1 MKQKSFLAKQN
12 FLGKYTSHKGEKMSN
27 VLSTNEVAKNK
38 VPDLLKDTLAVT
50 GMIKDGIIDFAV
62 SSNDVKASPLNDGIP
77 AMTEF

>member
-1 MKQKSFLAKQN
+1 
-12 FLGKYTSHKGEKMSN
+12 MSN

-50 GMIKDGIIDFAV
+50 GIIKDGIIDFAV
-62 SSNDVKASPLNDGIP
+62 LASDDVKASPLNDGIP

>member
-1 MKQKSFLAKQN
+1 
-12 FLGKYTSHKGEKMSN
+12 MSN

-62 SSNDVKASPLNDGIP
+62 LASNDVKASPLNDEIP

>member
-1 MKQKSFLAKQN
+1 
-12 FLGKYTSHKGEKMSN
+12 MSN
-27 VLSTNEVAKNK
+27 VLSTNEKAKNK

-62 SSNDVKASPLNDGIP
+62 LASDDVKASPLNDGIP

>member
-1 MKQKSFLAKQN
+1 
-12 FLGKYTSHKGEKMSN
+12 MSN

-38 VPDLLKDTLAVT
+38 VPDLLKDTFAVT

-62 SSNDVKASPLNDGIP
+62 SNDKVKASPLNDGIP

>member
-1 MKQKSFLAKQN
+1 
-12 FLGKYTSHKGEKMSN
+12 MSN

-62 SSNDVKASPLNDGIP
+62 LASDDVKASLLNDGIP

>member
-1 MKQKSFLAKQN
+1 
-12 FLGKYTSHKGEKMSN
+12 MSN

-50 GMIKDGIIDFAV
+50 RIIKDGIIDFAV
-62 SSNDVKASPLNDGIP
+62 LASDDVKASPLNDEIP

>member
-1 MKQKSFLAKQN
+1 
-12 FLGKYTSHKGEKMSN
+12 MSN

-62 SSNDVKASPLNDGIP
+62 LASDDVKASPLNDGIL
-77 AMTEF
+77 EFFVMRSPSQAGG